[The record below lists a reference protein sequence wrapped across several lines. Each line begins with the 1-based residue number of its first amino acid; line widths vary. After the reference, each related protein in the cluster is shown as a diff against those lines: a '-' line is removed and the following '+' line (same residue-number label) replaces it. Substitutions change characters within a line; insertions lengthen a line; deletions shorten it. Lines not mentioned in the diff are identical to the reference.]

1 MLNEIKS
8 ARRSRSIIAAH
19 FTSFTIESSVIR
31 KKRVSER
38 SGGFGCHNAPDTRGA
53 QLPPRSMLS
62 ARHSRIY
69 QLRTRTP
76 QDAGTQTFSSS
87 RIAAY
92 ARKCAAARRA
102 DGRRRLPDGYLPQAC
117 RARRRGDR
125 PRARQARNRAGRP
138 LGTSVRPSGRWAIA
152 CRLRCPHRAPP
163 AGPRCNHERSAH
175 HSPFFAISA
184 VAAVD
189 FLSQYSREFRLKRA

>member
-1 MLNEIKS
+1 
-8 ARRSRSIIAAH
+8 
-19 FTSFTIESSVIR
+19 
-31 KKRVSER
+31 
-38 SGGFGCHNAPDTRGA
+38 
-53 QLPPRSMLS
+53 MLS

-69 QLRTRTP
+69 QLRARTP

-125 PRARQARNRAGRP
+125 PRAQQARNRAGHPGSTVWSVGDSLSTPMPTSRAAGRP
-138 LGTSVRPSGRWAIA
+138 AVQSRTFRASRATRRFSRYRQSRPSISY
-152 CRLRCPHRAPP
+152 LNIRA
-163 AGPRCNHERSAH
+163 N
-175 HSPFFAISA
+175 F
-184 VAAVD
+184 V
-189 FLSQYSREFRLKRA
+189 